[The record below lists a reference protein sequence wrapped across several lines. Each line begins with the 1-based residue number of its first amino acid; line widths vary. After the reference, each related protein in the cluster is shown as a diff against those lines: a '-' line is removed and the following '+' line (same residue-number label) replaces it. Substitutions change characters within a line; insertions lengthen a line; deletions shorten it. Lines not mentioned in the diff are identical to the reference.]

1 MCIPMCM
8 FLPMTGWSKAFPLL
22 QPCQSPGPAGPLP
35 QMKNSGQEPFPARSG
50 DLMVTSLLNWLPFLH
65 TSQGE

>member
-1 MCIPMCM
+1 MCM
-8 FLPMTGWSKAFPLL
+8 HMTGRSKAFPLPP
-22 QPCQSPGPAGPLP
+22 PCQAPGPVGPLP
-35 QMKNSGQEPFPARSG
+35 QMRNSGQEPFPARSG